1 MRRRLT
7 GAVLL
12 VLACI
17 ARADTLEGPECA
29 VRFPPSAR
37 KKAERIAE
45 TFRWRRDHAA
55 RWLGIEPLGRA
66 DVHLVEDHA
75 AMKALAPGAPPWAVA
90 VTTGAE
96 MVFRL
101 DLVDRDKAMSLDLVL
116 KHETVHFVL
125 NRSSARFPRWF
136 EEGLA
141 VHHSGVAYLEPDTS
155 LERVASA
162 GRLPPF
168 AEADGLFGGGRGE
181 AALGYAMGQ
190 RAVGVMVERFG
201 DESVPRLVRALAGG
215 AAFPEA
221 FADATGERLEEF
233 ERRWRDEVTP
243 GIPLWLF
250 VIVENLDLSL
260 LFFGALLV
268 AGGYVRWRFRRER
281 AMASL
286 GGTDPP

>member
-1 MRRRLT
+1 M
-7 GAVLL
+7 
-12 VLACI
+12 
-17 ARADTLEGPECA
+17 
-29 VRFPPSAR
+29 
-37 KKAERIAE
+37 
-45 TFRWRRDHAA
+45 
-55 RWLGIEPLGRA
+55 
-66 DVHLVEDHA
+66 
-75 AMKALAPGAPPWAVA
+75 
-90 VTTGAE
+90 TTGAE
-96 MVFRL
+96 MIFRL

-168 AEADGLFGGGRGE
+168 ADADGLFGGGRAE
-181 AALGYAMGQ
+181 AALGYKMGQ
-190 RAVGVMVERFG
+190 RAAGAMVRRFG

-215 AAFPEA
+215 APFPDA
-221 FADATGERLEEF
+221 FADATGERLEDF

-243 GIPLWLF
+243 GIPFWLF
-250 VIVENLDLSL
+250 VIVENLDLTL

-268 AGGYVRWRFRRER
+268 AGGYARWRFRRER

-286 GGTDPP
+286 GGGTAPGPDAP